1 MKACD
6 PSKTQLYPVTSTTC
20 EPQLLRKAE
29 YHCAAHHR
37 RDWMED
43 TGAEVAFAGRSNVG
57 KSSAINA
64 ITSRKALART
74 SKTPG
79 RTQQIIFFRLDEQF
93 RLVDLPGY
101 GYAKVPATLQQ
112 HWEKTVQRY
121 LEERVSLRALILP
134 VDCRREPTTPD
145 WKLIEWC
152 AAAGLPVHILL
163 TKCDKLGQEKRMQ
176 ALRAA
181 QQSLSRM
188 PLATTQLFSATHRI
202 GIDEARQQIA
212 GLLSQ
217 TD

>member
-1 MKACD
+1 MNTYD
-6 PSKTQLYPVTSTTC
+6 QTKTQLYPVTSTTC

-79 RTQQIIFFRLDEQF
+79 RTQQIIFFTLDTHF

-101 GYAKVPATLQQ
+101 GYAKVPAALQQ
-112 HWEKTVQRY
+112 HWEKIVQRY

-134 VDCRREPTTPD
+134 VDCRREPTVPGPPWAPGD
-145 WKLIEWC
+145 VWG
-152 AAAGLPVHILL
+152 AGRGARARPVP
-163 TKCDKLGQEKRMQ
+163 
-176 ALRAA
+176 LRATSQA
-181 QQSLSRM
+181 GPL
-188 PLATTQLFSATHRI
+188 PLAWGPYCIRS
-202 GIDEARQQIA
+202 
-212 GLLSQ
+212 SK
-217 TD
+217 